1 LKGERKENKLLFKKI
16 GCLWNSAK
24 KDKFGKSFMNGLID
38 ENITLTKRQKIFVFQ
53 TDPSKR
59 GPKSPIATI
68 VVGVEDGATYQ
79 PKEMPVAPEPVEE
92 PMPDPL
98 PDDTGDAPF

>member
-1 LKGERKENKLLFKKI
+1 LKGESKLTFKKI
-16 GCLWNSAK
+16 GALWPGK
-24 KDKFGKSFMNGLID
+24 KLDRNGKQFMSGKID
-38 ENITLTKRQKIFVFQ
+38 RDVTITLTPKQQIYVFQ

>member
-1 LKGERKENKLLFKKI
+1 MKFLKI

-24 KDKFGKSFMNGLID
+24 KDRFGKSFMNGLID

-53 TDPSKR
+53 TDASKR
-59 GPKSPIATI
+59 GPKSPVANI
-68 VVGVEDGATYQ
+68 VVGTEGDDYVS
-79 PKEMPVAPEPVEE
+79 PVAPEPVEE

-98 PDDTGDAPF
+98 PDDEEPPF